1 HSTVNIEDKT
11 ACVLCSLSL
20 RCWSHLGGQ
29 QVISLQQRG
38 CVHHEQNC
46 GDRDNNVTVVTENI
60 SKGKEHIFRK
70 VETNNLMIPYD
81 YTFVMHYGR
90 YAFAKDYGKL
100 PTIIPKPDSSV
111 QIGGARQMSR
121 QDIVRVN
128 MFYNCREYWALLY
141 YILQWKIHV
150 FFQSCVS

>member
-1 HSTVNIEDKT
+1 MH
-11 ACVLCSLSL
+11 A
-20 RCWSHLGGQ
+20 LGF
-29 QVISLQQRG
+29 
-38 CVHHEQNC
+38 HHKQNC
-46 GDRDNNVTVVTENI
+46 GDRDNDVTVVTENI

-81 YTFVMHYGR
+81 YTSVMHYGR
-90 YAFAKDYGKL
+90 YAFAKGYGKL
-100 PTIIPKPDSSV
+100 PTIIPKPDCSV

-128 MFYNCREYWALLY
+128 RLYNCREYRALLY